1 METGEYHNKCLPLG
15 SAWYSYS
22 IFYMLDR
29 KIILCLL
36 ASANSFE
43 AECSG
48 GRCVGRCWR
57 RGKGLAR
64 GGRSNK
70 SSCGTIPTAT
80 CPAHKIPFGSLR
92 WQWNCSQC
100 SIRNVYV
107 YHIYIHTHV
116 TCICICI
123 CVYQRLLS
131 FGYLKSST
139 RAYTGVPAASQQLV
153 KRVYPKKEVS
163 CSAFHIASLGV
174 GIQVQVRN
182 SNQVHNKNQHGGHPV
197 TPSKAIRNCRTGQ
210 ERHSTFVYTKWATG
224 KKVQLFHIYS
234 IWVERWPVKHP

>member
-1 METGEYHNKCLPLG
+1 MRWKMLAAWQRPCERWKIQQKQLWNNSDSHLPCTQDTLWIPKMAMELFTMFHPKRVCV
-15 SAWYSYS
+15 SY
-22 IFYMLDR
+22 
-29 KIILCLL
+29 
-36 ASANSFE
+36 
-43 AECSG
+43 
-48 GRCVGRCWR
+48 
-57 RGKGLAR
+57 
-64 GGRSNK
+64 
-70 SSCGTIPTAT
+70 
-80 CPAHKIPFGSLR
+80 
-92 WQWNCSQC
+92 
-100 SIRNVYV
+100 
-107 YHIYIHTHV
+107 IYIHTHV